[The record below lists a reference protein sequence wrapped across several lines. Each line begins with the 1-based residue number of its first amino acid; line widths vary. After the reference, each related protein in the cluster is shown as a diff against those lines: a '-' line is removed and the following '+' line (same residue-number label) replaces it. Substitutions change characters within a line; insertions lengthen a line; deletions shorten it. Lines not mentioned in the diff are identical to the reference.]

1 MRRSRNSGP
10 RRRNCWTI
18 PLSAARAAQRS
29 LWTLRTRSSTSGK
42 TSSVRLFVPFRISLL
57 YEDIHF
63 GFRHTMPILFR
74 CTLLLSLFSLARS
87 DPFFSSLIS
96 KSVQNQ
102 YCTRFYHR
110 NGGVGCRTP
119 INGTLGILLPYSAF
133 VCAVITASC
142 LRQITRV
149 SSDPS
154 TLIPL
159 SSLSTARSCRVLAS
173 FSVLTLG
180 ELIQNLTRRSCTR
193 GVLVVGSDMPV
204 ACISP
209 ASV

>member
-1 MRRSRNSGP
+1 MRRSRNSGR
-10 RRRNCWTI
+10 RRRNYWTI

-29 LWTLRTRSSTSGK
+29 LWSLQAVSLTNGK
-42 TSSVRLFVPFRISLL
+42 TSSMRLFVPFRILSSLRG
-57 YEDIHF
+57 YS
-63 GFRHTMPILFR
+63 FRMPTLFR
-74 CTLLLSLFSLARS
+74 CTLLLSLFILARG

-96 KSVQNQ
+96 KSVQNH

-110 NGGVGCRTP
+110 NGGVGCRTA

-133 VCAVITASC
+133 VCAAITASC

-173 FSVLTLG
+173 LPVLTLG
-180 ELIQNLTRRSCTR
+180 DLIQNLTRRSYTR

-204 ACISP
+204 ACLSP